1 MGVYFS
7 ESEKHDL
14 VNLLIKLKPANYT
27 YSQKLAMLQCLDLL
41 IFADGKADQK
51 ELKWLEVIIE
61 HLELPFDDI
70 HKAVKSDAKNSMNEL
85 NQMTPLQKEIFKQVL
100 IKMVVIDG
108 EVAIQESQVLS
119 TIFEVLGIKL

>member
-1 MGVYFS
+1 MGKFFS
-7 ESEKHDL
+7 ESETHEL
-14 VNLLIKLKPANYT
+14 VNILIKLKPANYT

-41 IFADGKADQK
+41 IFADGKADEK
-51 ELKWLEVIIE
+51 ELKWLEVIIQ
-61 HLELPFDDI
+61 HLELPFEDI

-108 EVAIQESQVLS
+108 VVAIQESQVLS
-119 TIFEVLGIKL
+119 TIFDVLGIKL